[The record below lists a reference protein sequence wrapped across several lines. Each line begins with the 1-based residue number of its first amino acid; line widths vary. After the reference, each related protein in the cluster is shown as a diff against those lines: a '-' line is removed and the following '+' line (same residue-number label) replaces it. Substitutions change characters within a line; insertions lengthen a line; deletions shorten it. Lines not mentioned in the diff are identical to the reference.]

1 MLSPI
6 YTPILYCDLCLT
18 TQKSQFAKHKFGE
31 RERER
36 EMKRRSMFTVGKNKG
51 VALSVHRKPLQHMVQ
66 RRLRELKKIVPD
78 AHEDN
83 VDVLLR
89 QTAEYICILEL
100 KVAVLRKLAA
110 IYGA

>member
-1 MLSPI
+1 
-6 YTPILYCDLCLT
+6 
-18 TQKSQFAKHKFGE
+18 
-31 RERER
+31 
-36 EMKRRSMFTVGKNKG
+36 
-51 VALSVHRKPLQHMVQ
+51 MVQ
-66 RRLRELKKIVPD
+66 RRLRELKKIVPE

>member
-1 MLSPI
+1 M
-6 YTPILYCDLCLT
+6 
-18 TQKSQFAKHKFGE
+18 
-31 RERER
+31 
-36 EMKRRSMFTVGKNKG
+36 RRKAMFTVGKSKG
-51 VALSVHRKPLQHMVQ
+51 VVASLMHRRPFQHMVQ

-78 AHEDN
+78 ARDAD

-100 KVAVLRKLAA
+100 KVAALRRLSA

>member
-1 MLSPI
+1 
-6 YTPILYCDLCLT
+6 
-18 TQKSQFAKHKFGE
+18 
-31 RERER
+31 
-36 EMKRRSMFTVGKNKG
+36 MKRRSMFTVGKNKG

-100 KVAVLRKLAA
+100 KEFVWLEKPA
-110 IYGA
+110 IVSDNAMSGVHHENNGQSFGKFYLFLSILNYGDFY